1 MKQKKEQVLIVILS
15 IAIFCVIGIIGIDY
29 LKRKNIKKEENVNIQ
44 ESIDNN
50 IISKNDYLVSY
61 TINEQY
67 IQLELKNLTSNDIHF
82 ASLIIKKDNQVIAT
96 HQANLTILKDEVFLM
111 NIPNYDSLSEDAI
124 IEVVLYHTIKEN
136 TPHIDLS
143 PNYDYLCIK
152 DEKHTTDYDSKFIYT
167 FNFKDET
174 LQNSKVYDE
183 YQFKSEDAFKN
194 FVYKV
199 EVDSDYFGETEMQED
214 KLISKFIYSTKY
226 PIPSTASKNLASY
239 LDYLHNEYGYDCQK
253 NS

>member
-1 MKQKKEQVLIVILS
+1 MKQKKEQVLIVILG

-50 IISKNDYLVSY
+50 VISKNDYLVSY

-67 IQLELKNLTSNDIHF
+67 IQLELKNLTSNAIHF
-82 ASLIIKKDNQVIAT
+82 ASLIIKKDSHVIAT
-96 HQANLTILKDEVFLM
+96 HQANLTILKDEVFFMKL
-111 NIPNYDSLSEDAI
+111 PNSVSLAEDAI
-124 IEVVLYHTIKEN
+124 IEVVLYHTITES
-136 TPHIDLS
+136 TPSIDLS